1 MKPFVAATCAAVMF
15 GLSPLAISADASADT
30 LEWHYVPGIPKP
42 IEMAVVS
49 GDPTRDGP
57 YVVRY
62 RMPSGMKMNPQRFS
76 DERQLTILKGTFWIS
91 SGESF
96 NWKDMAE
103 YKQGAV
109 VVKEANKPYFGWAR
123 TAVVLEESGTGPSR
137 FEYVNEEDDPRNR
150 RVRIEN

>member
-1 MKPFVAATCAAVMF
+1 MKPFVAATCAAVML
-15 GLSPLAISADASADT
+15 GLSSFAIAADAPADA
-30 LEWHYVPGIPKP
+30 LEWRYVPGIAKP

-49 GDPTRDGP
+49 GDPAASGP

-76 DERQLTILKGTFWIS
+76 DERQLTVLKGIFWIS

-96 NWKDMAE
+96 NWKDMTE
-103 YKQGAV
+103 HKQGAV

-123 TAVVLEESGTGPSR
+123 TAVILEESGTGPSQ
-137 FEYVNEEDDPRNR
+137 FEYVHEEDDPRNR
-150 RVRIEN
+150 RARVEN